1 MSVIQYADVMI
12 YSLESARNLKIILC
26 IFEQLTRLEIKFQKS
41 VVSFFRAAIDKHDMY
56 IHIFITCKKGDLC
69 HVLDR
74 GQRK

>member
-41 VVSFFRAAIDKHDMY
+41 VVSFFRAAIDKQDMS
-56 IHIFITCKKGDLC
+56 IHIFITCKK
-69 HVLDR
+69 
-74 GQRK
+74 